1 MYSPKINEELI
12 PDLYKIAKAKKIP
25 MVRLVNDILSEAL
38 SNIRLERQVVREETS
53 REIFVVV
60 DKSQAECG

>member
-25 MVRLVNDILSEAL
+25 MVRLVNDILSETL
-38 SNIRLERQVVREETS
+38 KNIRLEGQVVREETS
-53 REIFVVV
+53 KEIFVVV
-60 DKSQAECG
+60 DKPQAE